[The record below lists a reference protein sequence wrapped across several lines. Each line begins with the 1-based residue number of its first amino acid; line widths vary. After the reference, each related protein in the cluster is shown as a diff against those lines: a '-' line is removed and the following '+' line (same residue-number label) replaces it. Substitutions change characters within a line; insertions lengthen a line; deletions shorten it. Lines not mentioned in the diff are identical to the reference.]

1 MMIDSFKGGAARGS
15 LPRLA
20 VVFLLSGAAAA
31 CGDNPPGDV
40 GQLDNPFGTAGA
52 GAGGSMVPMAG
63 MTGIV
68 GMTGGAGGS
77 TTPPPP
83 PPPSGTAGMG
93 GTGGMAPDPDAMAGM
108 GGEAG
113 AAGEMATSGTG
124 GGGGSDVPDMPDDH
138 CLAGITDFAGEG
150 PFDFMAMPQG
160 SVKMWIPMVPDGCK
174 VPVIHLANG
183 TGGTCSA
190 YQNLLNRLASHGFL
204 TTCYE
209 SGSTGAGRQGL
220 EAIQSAYENFPD
232 LADTKIGSTGHSQG
246 GQASFI
252 VLQFAE
258 EEFGDSYTYAGLAME
273 PASGFGQ
280 QPAGTTWEAVY
291 AKIKSPMFMFSGTA
305 DILVSAAWVRRAF
318 TALDDSVEAYNWS
331 AVGAVHVPTPQ
342 SETIEVGIPWFRWKL
357 LGDKKACEAFKALP
371 MGANWRVTGEQNP
384 SDC

>member
-1 MMIDSFKGGAARGS
+1 MTIELFRRGAARSS

-20 VVFLLSGAAAA
+20 AVFVLSGAAAA
-31 CGDNPPGDV
+31 CGDTPPGDV
-40 GQLDNPFGTAGA
+40 GQLDNPFGMTGA
-52 GAGGSMVPMAG
+52 GTGGSTPIGGMAG
-63 MTGIV
+63 MIGTAGGGAGSGGTVSPPPSGGTGATGGMAGAAPDPDDEV
-68 GMTGGAGGS
+68 GGVGGAGG
-77 TTPPPP
+77 
-83 PPPSGTAGMG
+83 M
-93 GTGGMAPDPDAMAGM
+93 
-108 GGEAG
+108 
-113 AAGEMATSGTG
+113 AGEMATSGMGGTG
-124 GGGGSDVPDMPDDH
+124 GSGVPDMPSDH

-150 PFDFMAMPQG
+150 PFDYMAMPQG
-160 SVKMWIPMVPDGCK
+160 SIKMWIPMVPDGCK

-209 SGSTGAGRQGL
+209 SGATGAGRQGL

-273 PASGFGQ
+273 PASGFGS

-318 TALDDSVEAYNWS
+318 TALDDSVEAYNWA

-371 MGANWRVTGEQNP
+371 MGGNWRVTGEQNAT
-384 SDC
+384 DC

>member
-1 MMIDSFKGGAARGS
+1 M
-15 LPRLA
+15 
-20 VVFLLSGAAAA
+20 
-31 CGDNPPGDV
+31 
-40 GQLDNPFGTAGA
+40 AGA
-52 GAGGSMVPMAG
+52 GS
-63 MTGIV
+63 
-68 GMTGGAGGS
+68 GGS
-77 TTPPPP
+77 TTPGVAGMMA
-83 PPPSGTAGMG
+83 SAGTGGTATGSAGMAG
-93 GTGGMAPDPDAMAGM
+93 PAPIAGMSGGAGMAGPGPMMMAGTGGMAGGMAGM
-108 GGEAG
+108 A
-113 AAGEMATSGTG
+113 ATSGTG
-124 GGGGSDVPDMPDDH
+124 GMGDAGGGGEEPVGES
-138 CLAGITDFAGEG
+138 CLDGITDFAGEG

-160 SVKMWIPMVPDGCK
+160 SVKMWIPMVPAGCK

-209 SGSTGAGRQGL
+209 SGQTGAGQQGL
-220 EAIQSAYENFPD
+220 MAIQAAYENFPD

-273 PASGFGQ
+273 PASGFGS
-280 QPAGTTWEAVY
+280 QPSGTSWQAVY

-305 DILVSAAWVRRAF
+305 DILVSASWVRQAF
-318 TALDDSVEAYNWS
+318 TALDDSIEAYNWS

-357 LGDKKACEAFKALP
+357 LGDKAACEAFKALP
-371 MGANWRVTGEQNP
+371 DGANWNMVGEQNP